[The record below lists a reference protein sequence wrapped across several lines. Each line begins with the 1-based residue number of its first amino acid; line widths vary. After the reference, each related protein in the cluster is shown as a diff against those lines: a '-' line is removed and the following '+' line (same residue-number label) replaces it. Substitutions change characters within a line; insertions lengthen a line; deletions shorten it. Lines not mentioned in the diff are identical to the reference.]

1 MNKSIYGNKMFIADL
16 ILTSIW
22 AFFFSRYCS
31 TGLLLL
37 IPVRIALC
45 FEMQRKSPWT
55 LVSAIG
61 FLISYASAS
70 HLSKPFERMF
80 YVFFCTVG
88 QSELMVEI
96 FSEPF
101 EWEMEAWIGAI
112 TALWFIWLAIM
123 PIIVGILQR
132 NIKEIQWK
140 RKWIWIYL
148 IPFTALFVWV
158 MFSEGT
164 VGGVLEGL
172 VISFLPVV
180 YWSIY
185 ERKGRSAIQLI
196 LENRRIKWYLA
207 YAAYM
212 LLVLTIGLKDISSL
226 KFIGLIVLPPV
237 LYIMLSKTIGVSV
250 VLTRNCIALSIAG
263 WLYWLTLDAEQWL
276 KFVWF
281 GIAIFL
287 IGYVL
292 VITIIRTKKWAVSLI
307 LLLGLPIVVFPGILG
322 LNPYVVTEADYTRMY
337 VTNLSVRN
345 GVYVVEKYYERAE
358 KGEPY
363 FWGRKYGLRDRYGLI
378 LPINYTE
385 LRPVD
390 RYGRYIAINSP
401 VKYGNM
407 IADQRYG
414 VYDLR
419 KRTFVVDPDNVE
431 VAEFEKID
439 DWSFKLINPDGH
451 HFATL
456 YLPGEYRGVFFSDA
470 HIEPHFADGEV
481 SVAEFMEMSENVD
494 LDMEDKYWKAMRKD
508 NPHAYNLLCQITALG
523 CTESSPFN
531 DLNYAKA
538 LRNIIEKDS
547 HYKSDIAKAL
557 NDVEELSEKMTDSGS
572 QSDINTWS
580 DGLRLLSSIRT
591 SLAYDSLMNI
601 YPDNESIK
609 REYVAWHNLFEAM
622 AYYQDHLYSAE
633 TYLSNP
639 EEKNT
644 AIKQWLDYRR
654 QGLEKEREIISG
666 NLIYAV
672 LPARAES
679 LRGDSDFDDL
689 FSHFHIYT
697 EPHYYHPMWNEVKA
711 AFDEWRSARN
721 IVADNLDPHRSLS
734 YREYSREVV
743 DSVFSFIKELDRP
756 EFRPVLYR

>member
-1 MNKSIYGNKMFIADL
+1 MNKSIYGNRMFIADL

-22 AFFFSRYCS
+22 AFFFSRCCR

-37 IPVRIALC
+37 ILVRIALC

-55 LVSAIG
+55 LVSSIG
-61 FLISYASAS
+61 FLISYATVSY
-70 HLSKPFERMF
+70 LSKPFERMF
-80 YVFFCTVG
+80 YVFFCTIG
-88 QSELMVEI
+88 QSELIVEI

-101 EWEMEAWIGAI
+101 EWEVEAWIGSI

-123 PIIVGILQR
+123 PIIVGISQR

-164 VGGVLEGL
+164 VGGILEGL

-185 ERKGRSAIQLI
+185 ERKGRSAIQLT
-196 LENRRIKWYLA
+196 LENRRINLFLA

-226 KFIGLIVLPPV
+226 KLIGLIVLPPV
-237 LYIMLSKTIGVSV
+237 LYIMLSKTMGVSV

-263 WLYWLTLDAEQWL
+263 WLCWLTLDAEQWL

-307 LLLGLPIVVFPGILG
+307 LLFGLPIVVFPGILG
-322 LNPYVVTEADYTRMY
+322 LNPYVITEADYTRMY
-337 VTNLSVRN
+337 VTNLPVRN

-378 LPINYTE
+378 LPIKYTE
-385 LRPVD
+385 LKPVD
-390 RYGRYIAINSP
+390 RYGRYIATNSP

-419 KRTFVVDPDNVE
+419 KRTFVVDPDNIE
-431 VAEFEKID
+431 VAELEKID
-439 DWSFKLINPDGH
+439 DGSFKMINPDGR

-456 YLPGEYRGVFFSDA
+456 YLPGEYRGVYFSDA

-494 LDMEDKYWKAMRKD
+494 LDIEDKYWKAMRKE

-523 CTESSPFN
+523 CTESTF
-531 DLNYAKA
+531 
-538 LRNIIEKDS
+538 
-547 HYKSDIAKAL
+547 
-557 NDVEELSEKMTDSGS
+557 
-572 QSDINTWS
+572 Q
-580 DGLRLLSSIRT
+580 
-591 SLAYDSLMNI
+591 
-601 YPDNESIK
+601 
-609 REYVAWHNLFEAM
+609 
-622 AYYQDHLYSAE
+622 
-633 TYLSNP
+633 
-639 EEKNT
+639 
-644 AIKQWLDYRR
+644 
-654 QGLEKEREIISG
+654 
-666 NLIYAV
+666 
-672 LPARAES
+672 
-679 LRGDSDFDDL
+679 
-689 FSHFHIYT
+689 
-697 EPHYYHPMWNEVKA
+697 
-711 AFDEWRSARN
+711 
-721 IVADNLDPHRSLS
+721 
-734 YREYSREVV
+734 
-743 DSVFSFIKELDRP
+743 
-756 EFRPVLYR
+756 